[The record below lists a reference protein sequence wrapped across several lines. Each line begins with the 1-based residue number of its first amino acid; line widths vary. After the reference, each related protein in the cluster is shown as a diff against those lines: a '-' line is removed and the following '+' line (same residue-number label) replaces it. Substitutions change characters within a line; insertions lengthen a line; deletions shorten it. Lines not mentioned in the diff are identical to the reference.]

1 MTPARRVVGWFSP
14 AIALARI
21 AWLRTILYLF
31 VILDMHAFVRDT
43 RLKGESPGLY
53 QPLFLARLFDLPT
66 PSVANTTTL
75 YFVLI
80 VACLVAST
88 NRLPRLA
95 GWIVAPAFTWWVL
108 IGMSDGKVDHD
119 HLALVVALWVLP
131 TVAPNKSRKGSPY
144 NDQTKSEAAG
154 WAIRCVQ
161 ISVIATYFLSAI
173 AKLRSAG
180 WALSW
185 PGSAIL
191 TWAIVRRPHPVGEW
205 LLQYPWM
212 LHVMQW
218 VGIIGEFLSPVVL
231 WLKGRWQ
238 LLGALFFIGFHLAN
252 TAILLIHFLP
262 TVVCWLAFA
271 PLERIVPWFQA
282 RRTRTPASAG
292 DADQAESAGGAERP
306 KSAGDAGE
314 AEDES
319 EDGRQ
324 AKEQA
329 GA

>member
-1 MTPARRVVGWFSP
+1 MRLANWFTPT
-14 AIALARI
+14 IALARI

-53 QPLFLARLFDLPT
+53 QPLFLARLFDLPK

-75 YFVLI
+75 YVVLI
-80 VACLVAST
+80 VFCLIGAA
-88 NRLPRLA
+88 NRMPRLA

-119 HLALVVALWVLP
+119 HLALVIALWVLP
-131 TVAPNKSRKGSPY
+131 TVKAGRRGISSYG
-144 NDQTKSEAAG
+144 DQTRSEAAG
-154 WAIRCVQ
+154 WAIRCIQ
-161 ISVIATYFLSAI
+161 ICVIATYFLSAI

-180 WALSW
+180 WALTW
-185 PGSAIL
+185 PGSAVL

-205 LLQYPWM
+205 LLHYPWV

-218 VGIIGEFLSPVVL
+218 VGIIGEFLSPAIL
-231 WLKGRWQ
+231 WLRGRWQ
-238 LLGALFFIGFHLAN
+238 LFGALFFIGFHAAN

-271 PLERIVPWFQA
+271 PLERIVPWYRA
-282 RRTRTPASAG
+282 RGARKESDG
-292 DADQAESAGGAERP
+292 DAREAEDQAEH
-306 KSAGDAGE
+306 
-314 AEDES
+314 
-319 EDGRQ
+319 GRQ
-324 AKEQA
+324 AEQQA

>member
-1 MTPARRVVGWFSP
+1 MSTEATRTQRALNWFTP

-43 RLKGESPGLY
+43 RLKGEHPGLY
-53 QPLFLARLFDLPT
+53 QPLFLARLFDLPK

-75 YFVLI
+75 YVVLI

-131 TVAPNKSRKGSPY
+131 TVAPRTRGWNWKWRREVSPY
-144 NDQTKSEAAG
+144 ADQTRSEAAG
-154 WAIRCVQ
+154 WAIKCVQ

-173 AKLRSAG
+173 AKLRGSG
-180 WALSW
+180 WTLAW

-205 LLQYPWM
+205 LLHHPWM

-218 VGIIGEFLSPVVL
+218 VGIIGEFLSPVIL

-238 LLGALFFIGFHLAN
+238 LLGALFFIGFHVAN

-271 PLERIVPWFQA
+271 PMERIVPWFKQ
-282 RRTRTPASAG
+282 RRGSNSPDSSSSSAG
-292 DADQAESAGGAERP
+292 DT
-306 KSAGDAGE
+306 GE
-314 AEDES
+314 AEDQAEES
-319 EDGRQ
+319 RQ

>member
-1 MTPARRVVGWFSP
+1 MSDTHLNRVANWFTPK
-14 AIALARI
+14 IALARV
-21 AWLRTILYLF
+21 AWLRTVLYLF

-43 RLKGESPGLY
+43 RLKGEHPGLY
-53 QPLFLARLFDLPT
+53 QPLFLARLFELPK

-75 YFVLI
+75 YVVLI
-80 VACLVAST
+80 VFCLIGAS

-95 GWIVAPAFTWWVL
+95 GWVVAPAFTWWVL

-131 TVAPNKSRKGSPY
+131 TVAPNKNRKGSVY
-144 NDQTKSEAAG
+144 ADQTTSEAAG

-161 ISVIATYFLSAI
+161 ISVIATYFLSAV

-180 WALSW
+180 WALTW
-185 PGSAIL
+185 PGSAVL

-205 LLQYPWM
+205 LLHHPWM

-218 VGIIGEFLSPVVL
+218 VGIIGEFLSPLVL

-238 LLGALFFIGFHLAN
+238 LLGALFFLGFHVAN

-271 PLERIVPWFQA
+271 PMERIVPWFQ
-282 RRTRTPASAG
+282 RRRNQDSG
-292 DADQAESAGGAERP
+292 S
-306 KSAGDAGE
+306 DAGE
-314 AEDES
+314 PEDEAEDS
-319 EDGRQ
+319 RQ
-324 AKEQA
+324 AQQQP

>member
-1 MTPARRVVGWFSP
+1 MRAVNWFTPK
-14 AIALARI
+14 IALARV
-21 AWLRTILYLF
+21 AWLRTVLYLF

-43 RLKGESPGLY
+43 LDKGKHPGLY
-53 QPLFLARLFDLPT
+53 QPLLLARILDLPK
-66 PSVANTTTL
+66 PSVANTTAL
-75 YFVLI
+75 YIVLI
-80 VACLVAST
+80 IACLVGAT
-88 NRLPRLA
+88 NYFPRIA

-119 HLALVVALWVLP
+119 HLALVIALWVLP
-131 TVAPNKSRKGSPY
+131 TVKAVRRGKASYG
-144 NDQTKSEAAG
+144 DQTRSEAAG

-173 AKLRSAG
+173 AKLRGAG
-180 WALSW
+180 WALKW

-205 LLQYPWM
+205 LLHYPWV

-218 VGIIGEFLSPVVL
+218 VGIIGEFCSPVVL

-238 LLGALFFIGFHLAN
+238 LLGALFFLGFHAAN

-271 PLERIVPWFQA
+271 PLEKIVPWFSARSERNAGQA
-282 RRTRTPASAG
+282 E
-292 DADQAESAGGAERP
+292 DQAEDR
-306 KSAGDAGE
+306 
-314 AEDES
+314 
-319 EDGRQ
+319 RQ
-324 AKEQA
+324 AEQQA

>member
-1 MTPARRVVGWFSP
+1 MKVVNWFTPG
-14 AIALARI
+14 IALARV
-21 AWLRTILYLF
+21 AWLRTVLYLF

-43 RLKGESPGLY
+43 RLKGEHPGLY
-53 QPLFLARLFDLPT
+53 QPLFLARLFDLPK

-75 YFVLI
+75 YVVLI
-80 VACLVAST
+80 VFCLIGAS

-95 GWIVAPAFTWWVL
+95 GW
-108 IGMSDGKVDHD
+108 
-119 HLALVVALWVLP
+119 VVALWVLP
-131 TVAPNKSRKGSPY
+131 TVAPNKDRKGSVY
-144 NDQTKSEAAG
+144 ADQTTSEAAG

-161 ISVIATYFLSAI
+161 ISVIATYFLSAV

-180 WALSW
+180 WALTW

-205 LLQYPWM
+205 LLHHPWM

-218 VGIIGEFLSPVVL
+218 VGITAEFLSPVIL

-238 LLGALFFIGFHLAN
+238 LFGALFFLGFHAAN

-271 PLERIVPWFQA
+271 PLERVVPWYQA
-282 RRTRTPASAG
+282 RRDRSDR
-292 DADQAESAGGAERP
+292 DAR
-306 KSAGDAGE
+306 E
-314 AEDES
+314 AEDEA
-319 EDGRQ
+319 EHGRQ
-324 AKEQA
+324 AEQQA

>member
-1 MTPARRVVGWFSP
+1 MRAVANWFTPT
-14 AIALARI
+14 IALARI

-53 QPLFLARLFDLPT
+53 QPMFLARLFDLPKPT
-66 PSVANTTTL
+66 VAITTTL
-75 YFVLI
+75 YYVLI
-80 VACLVAST
+80 VACLVAAT
-88 NRLPRLA
+88 NRFPRIA
-95 GWIVAPAFTWWVL
+95 GWVVAPAFTWWVL

-119 HLALVVALWVLP
+119 HLALVIALWVLP
-131 TVAPNKSRKGSPY
+131 TVAASRNVSPY
-144 NDQTKSEAAG
+144 ADQTRSEGAG
-154 WAIRCVQ
+154 WVIRCIQ
-161 ISVIATYFLSAI
+161 ICVIATYFLSAI

-180 WALSW
+180 WALTW

-205 LLQYPWM
+205 LLHHPWM

-218 VGIIGEFLSPVVL
+218 IGIIGEFLSPVVL

-238 LLGALFFIGFHLAN
+238 LLGALFFIGFHVAN

-271 PLERIVPWFQA
+271 PMERIVPWFRSRRSA
-282 RRTRTPASAG
+282 R
-292 DADQAESAGGAERP
+292 D
-306 KSAGDAGE
+306 AGDAGE
-314 AEDES
+314 AEDQA
-319 EDGRQ
+319 EDRRQ

>member
-1 MTPARRVVGWFSP
+1 MSALETTTARVVDWFTP
-14 AIALARI
+14 KIAMARI

-43 RLKGESPGLY
+43 RDKGEHPGLY
-53 QPLFLARLFDLPT
+53 QPLLLARLLDLPR
-66 PSVANTTTL
+66 PSVANTTVL
-75 YFVLI
+75 YGVLI
-80 VACLVAST
+80 VACLVGAT
-88 NRLPRLA
+88 NYFPRIA

-119 HLALVVALWVLP
+119 HLALVIALWVLP
-131 TVAPNKSRKGSPY
+131 TVGKASYG
-144 NDQTKSEAAG
+144 DQTRSEAAG

-161 ISVIATYFLSAI
+161 LCVIATYFLSAI

-180 WALSW
+180 WALTW
-185 PGSAIL
+185 PRSAVL

-205 LLQYPWM
+205 LLHYPWM

-218 VGIIGEFLSPVVL
+218 VGITAEFLSPVIL

-238 LLGALFFIGFHLAN
+238 LFGALFFLGFHAAN

-271 PLERIVPWFQA
+271 PLERIVPWFQK
-282 RRTRTPASAG
+282 RRSDG
-292 DADQAESAGGAERP
+292 DARQAEDQAEEGR
-306 KSAGDAGE
+306 E
-314 AEDES
+314 A
-319 EDGRQ
+319 Q
-324 AKEQA
+324 QQA

>member
-1 MTPARRVVGWFSP
+1 MSAAQDVLPPTRGQRIANWFTPR
-14 AIALARI
+14 IALARI

-43 RLKGESPGLY
+43 RLKGEHPGLY
-53 QPLFLARLFDLPT
+53 EPLLLARLLDLPK
-66 PSVANTTTL
+66 PSVANTTAL
-75 YFVLI
+75 YVVLI
-80 VACLVAST
+80 VFCLIGAT

-119 HLALVVALWVLP
+119 HLALVVALWVMP
-131 TVAPNKSRKGSPY
+131 TVAPRVTTWNRRWRHDVSPY
-144 NDQTKSEAAG
+144 ADQTRSEAAG
-154 WAIRCVQ
+154 WAIRCIQ
-161 ISVIATYFLSAI
+161 LAVIATYFLSSI
-173 AKLRSAG
+173 AKLRGAG
-180 WALSW
+180 WTLAW
-185 PGSAIL
+185 PSSAIL

-205 LLQYPWM
+205 LLHHPWM

-218 VGIIGEFLSPVVL
+218 VGIIGEFCSPAIL

-238 LLGALFFIGFHLAN
+238 LMGALFFIGFHVAN

-271 PLERIVPWFQA
+271 PLERIVPWFQQ
-282 RRTRTPASAG
+282 RRSG
-292 DADQAESAGGAERP
+292 DSSDS
-306 KSAGDAGE
+306 DAGQP
-314 AEDES
+314 EDETEES
-319 EDGRQ
+319 RQ
-324 AKEQA
+324 AKQQA

>member
-1 MTPARRVVGWFSP
+1 MTQSLTARVAGWFTAPVS
-14 AIALARI
+14 LARI
-21 AWLRTILYLF
+21 AWLRTVLYLF

-53 QPLFLARLFDLPT
+53 QPLLLARVLELPR

-75 YFVLI
+75 YVVLI
-80 VACLVAST
+80 VACLVGAS
-88 NRLPRLA
+88 NRAPRLA
-95 GWIVAPAFTWWVL
+95 GWVIAPAFTWWVL

-131 TVAPNKSRKGSPY
+131 TVAPAASGRRWTWRRGLSPY
-144 NDQTKSEAAG
+144 ADQTRTEAAG
-154 WAIRCVQ
+154 WAIRCLQ
-161 ISVIATYFLSAI
+161 IAVISTYALSAV
-173 AKLRSAG
+173 AKLRGAG
-180 WALSW
+180 WTLAW
-185 PGSAIL
+185 PGSAVL

-205 LLQYPWM
+205 LLHHPWM

-218 VGIIGEFLSPVVL
+218 IGFIGEILSPAIL
-231 WLKGRWQ
+231 WLRGRWQ
-238 LLGALFFIGFHLAN
+238 LLGALFFVGFHAAN

-271 PLERIVPWFQA
+271 PLERIVPWW
-282 RRTRTPASAG
+282 RRRRSG
-292 DADQAESAGGAERP
+292 EVR
-306 KSAGDAGE
+306 E
-314 AEDES
+314 AEDDA

-324 AKEQA
+324 AEQQA

>member
-1 MTPARRVVGWFSP
+1 MRAVNWFTP
-14 AIALARI
+14 AIALGRI

-43 RLKGESPGLY
+43 RDKGEHPGLY
-53 QPLFLARLFDLPT
+53 QPLLLARLLDLPK
-66 PSVANTTTL
+66 PSVANTTAL

-80 VACLVAST
+80 VACLVGAS
-88 NRLPRLA
+88 NYFPRIA

-119 HLALVVALWVLP
+119 HLALVIALWVLP
-131 TVAPNKSRKGSPY
+131 TVGGARRGRASYG
-144 NDQTKSEAAG
+144 DQTPSEAAG

-161 ISVIATYFLSAI
+161 ICVIATYFLSSI

-180 WALSW
+180 WALTW
-185 PGSAIL
+185 PGSAVL

-205 LLQYPWM
+205 LLHYPWV

-218 VGIIGEFLSPVVL
+218 VGIIGEFCSPVIL

-238 LLGALFFIGFHLAN
+238 LLGALFFLGFHAAN

-282 RRTRTPASAG
+282 RRSDDAG
-292 DADQAESAGGAERP
+292 KAEYQAEEGR
-306 KSAGDAGE
+306 E
-314 AEDES
+314 A
-319 EDGRQ
+319 Q
-324 AKEQA
+324 QQA

>member
-1 MTPARRVVGWFSP
+1 MSTEATRTQRALNWFTP

-43 RLKGESPGLY
+43 RLKGEHPGLY
-53 QPLFLARLFDLPT
+53 QPLLLARLLDLPK
-66 PSVANTTTL
+66 PSVANTTIL
-75 YFVLI
+75 YVVLI
-80 VACLVAST
+80 VACLIGAT
-88 NRLPRLA
+88 NYLPRVA

-131 TVAPNKSRKGSPY
+131 TVKAGSRGIASY
-144 NDQTKSEAAG
+144 GDQIRSEAAG
-154 WAIRCVQ
+154 WAIRCIQ

-173 AKLRSAG
+173 AKLRGAG
-180 WALSW
+180 WTLAW
-185 PGSAIL
+185 PNSAIL

-205 LLQYPWM
+205 LLHHPWM

-218 VGIIGEFLSPVVL
+218 VGIIGEFCSPVIL

-238 LLGALFFIGFHLAN
+238 LFGALFFVGFHAAN

-262 TVVCWLAFA
+262 TVVCWLGFA
-271 PLERIVPWFQA
+271 PLERVVPWYRSRRAA
-282 RRTRTPASAG
+282 RSDG
-292 DADQAESAGGAERP
+292 DAREAEDQAEH
-306 KSAGDAGE
+306 
-314 AEDES
+314 
-319 EDGRQ
+319 GRQ
-324 AKEQA
+324 AEQQA

>member
-1 MTPARRVVGWFSP
+1 MRAVANWFTPK
-14 AIALARI
+14 IALARI

-53 QPLFLARLFDLPT
+53 QPLYLARLFELPT
-66 PSVANTTTL
+66 PTVAITTTL
-75 YFVLI
+75 YYVLI
-80 VACLVAST
+80 VACLVAAT
-88 NRLPRLA
+88 NRFPRIA
-95 GWIVAPAFTWWVL
+95 GWVVAPAFTWWVL

-119 HLALVVALWVLP
+119 HLALVIALWVLP
-131 TVAPNKSRKGSPY
+131 TVAQSRKGSAWA
-144 NDQTKSEAAG
+144 DQTRSEAAG

-161 ISVIATYFLSAI
+161 ICVIATYFLSAI

-180 WALSW
+180 WALTW

-205 LLQYPWM
+205 LLHHPWM

-218 VGIIGEFLSPVVL
+218 IGIIGEFLSPVVL

-238 LLGALFFIGFHLAN
+238 LLGALFFIGFHVAN

-271 PLERIVPWFQA
+271 PMERIVPWFRSRRSADSA
-282 RRTRTPASAG
+282 R
-292 DADQAESAGGAERP
+292 
-306 KSAGDAGE
+306 SAGDAGDARE
-314 AEDES
+314 AEDQT

>member
-1 MTPARRVVGWFSP
+1 MKTVASWFTAP
-14 AIALARI
+14 IALARI

-43 RLKGESPGLY
+43 RLKGEHPDLY
-53 QPLFLARLFDLPT
+53 KPLLLERLFHLPT
-66 PSVANTTTL
+66 PSVANTTAL
-75 YFVLI
+75 YYVLI
-80 VACLVAST
+80 VACLIGAT
-88 NRLPRLA
+88 NRFPRIA
-95 GWIVAPAFTWWVL
+95 GWVVAPAFTWWVL

-119 HLALVVALWVLP
+119 HLALTVALWVLP
-131 TVAPNKSRKGSPY
+131 TVAPTKAGNPY
-144 NDQTKSEAAG
+144 ADQTRSEAAG

-161 ISVIATYFLSAI
+161 ISVICTYFLSSI
-173 AKLRSAG
+173 AKLRGAG
-180 WALSW
+180 WTLAW
-185 PGSAIL
+185 PNSAIL

-205 LLQYPWM
+205 LLHHPWM

-218 VGIIGEFLSPVVL
+218 VGIIGEFLSPAIL

-238 LLGALFFIGFHLAN
+238 LLGALFFLGFHAAN

-271 PLERIVPWFQA
+271 PLERIVPWWH
-282 RRTRTPASAG
+282 RRRAAVPAGG
-292 DADQAESAGGAERP
+292 DAA
-306 KSAGDAGE
+306 SAGDAGE
-314 AEDES
+314 AEDEA
-319 EDGRQ
+319 EDRGQ

>member
-1 MTPARRVVGWFSP
+1 MSAVAAEAPAAPESRARRIANWFTP
-14 AIALARI
+14 TIALARI

-43 RLKGESPGLY
+43 RLKGEHPGLY
-53 QPLFLARLFDLPT
+53 QPLLLARLLDLPK

-75 YFVLI
+75 YVVLI
-80 VACLVAST
+80 VFCLIGAA
-88 NRLPRLA
+88 NRLSRLA

-131 TVAPNKSRKGSPY
+131 TVAPSIKGWNTKWRREIPPY
-144 NDQTKSEAAG
+144 ADQTRSEAAG
-154 WAIRCVQ
+154 WAIRCIQ
-161 ISVIATYFLSAI
+161 IAVIATYFLSSI
-173 AKLRSAG
+173 AKLRGAD
-180 WALSW
+180 WTLAW

-205 LLQYPWM
+205 LLHYPWM

-218 VGIIGEFLSPVVL
+218 VGIIGEFCSPVVL

-238 LLGALFFIGFHLAN
+238 LMGALFFIGFHVAN
-252 TAILLIHFLP
+252 TVILLIHFLP

-271 PLERIVPWFQA
+271 PLERIVPWYRE
-282 RRTRTPASAG
+282 RRSPGSS
-292 DADQAESAGGAERP
+292 DS
-306 KSAGDAGE
+306 DAGQTEEE
-314 AEDES
+314 AEES
-319 EDGRQ
+319 RQ
-324 AKEQA
+324 AKQQA